1 MPTVTLIRY
10 PAMMKERKALP
21 VLNTEDLPQTL
32 IEQSYSHA
40 LAFFFWP
47 IWLPLSLGY
56 ELVTVTVISDSI
68 FADTSCGA
76 VKNQC

>member
-10 PAMMKERKALP
+10 PAMMKERTALP
-21 VLNTEDLPQTL
+21 VLNTKDLPQTL
-32 IEQSYSHA
+32 IEQSYSC
-40 LAFFFWP
+40 FFWP
-47 IWLPLSLGY
+47 IWLPLSLDY
-56 ELVTVTVISDSI
+56 ALVTVTVISDSI